1 MDVLKVIVL
10 FVQAMLVPKVDLV
23 AENVT
28 SRHQLAVL
36 TRSLTHPHPRLRDRV
51 FWVLVSR
58 RPAGLPQWRLPKER
72 TGGAL

>member
-23 AENVT
+23 AENVV

-36 TRSLTHPHPRLRDRV
+36 KGPV
-51 FWVLVSR
+51 YCGV
-58 RPAGLPQWRLPKER
+58 
-72 TGGAL
+72 